1 MTTTKAQSVIAYL
14 KKGHC
19 PMTLKHT
26 TFGNLYLF
34 IKRNSKPTKA
44 GNSFRLMDE
53 FCANHKLD
61 PVTLKEL
68 FFYFGANTDEE
79 VLTRVKGLVSAKAV
93 LRPRSYNLNKMA
105 RS

>member
-1 MTTTKAQSVIAYL
+1 
-14 KKGHC
+14 
-19 PMTLKHT
+19 MTLKHT

-34 IKRNSKPTKA
+34 IKNNSKPTRA
-44 GNSFRLMDE
+44 GNSFRLVDE

-79 VLTRVKGLVSAKAV
+79 VLTRVKGHVLGKAI
-93 LRPRSYNLNKMA
+93 LRPWGYNSNKMA